1 VSTRNVNNDAWKEDI
16 KRIMWIIVVIPAFF
30 LFAVVT
36 IILLSVGISLFIPA
50 AVALVFVLK
59 PYISKIIQSKPKNNN
74 Q

>member
-1 VSTRNVNNDAWKEDI
+1 MSVKNVNNDAWKEDI
-16 KRIMWIIVVIPAFF
+16 KRIMWIIVIIPAIF

-36 IILLSVGISLFIPA
+36 IILFSVGFSLFIPA
-50 AVALVFVLK
+50 AVALAFVLK